1 MNVIYPHDPTAR
13 TFKACRSCRAQK
25 SKCRGEPGA
34 PCERCQAAGRDCVFD
49 FLNTKK
55 RAPDDVSTESEAS
68 KRSRNDDLASEV
80 KELRR
85 DVNAL
90 LSKLGS
96 RSSRPAQ
103 ELNRDSEDG
112 GQSAA
117 GVPNQHPGDYA
128 AHENHDAPSDDLDML
143 QLQAPITTVHAL
155 TAGISSPPSTPSTL
169 ASSAFRTN
177 SINAASPRAQ
187 VFDDMVSRG
196 IVGEA
201 KARQLFHMCVS
212 QGLGHS
218 VANS

>member
-1 MNVIYPHDPTAR
+1 MS
-13 TFKACRSCRAQK
+13 KLSRAEVEMSGRAWCALRALSSRWQRLRLRLLEHEET
-25 SKCRGEPGA
+25 CYGGCFNRVRGIE
-34 PCERCQAAGRDCVFD
+34 EV
-49 FLNTKK
+49 K
-55 RAPDDVSTESEAS
+55 
-68 KRSRNDDLASEV
+68 NDDLASEV

-96 RSSRPAQ
+96 RSSRPVQ
-103 ELNRDSEDG
+103 EPHRDPEDG

-117 GVPNQHPGDYA
+117 GVPSQHPGDYA
-128 AHENHDAPSDDLDML
+128 AHENPDAPSDDLNML

-169 ASSAFRTN
+169 AGSAFRTS

-201 KARQLFHMCVS
+201 KARQLFHMYVC
-212 QGLGHS
+212 QGLGPS
-218 VANS
+218 ITNS